1 MLTKLINKKKAGG
14 FTLIELMIVVAIIGI
29 LAAVAIP
36 AFVKY
41 LRKAK
46 TVEATEALDKIKV
59 GAKAYFQADHYDSSA
74 NLLAKTFVSNAGPT
88 PTGKRMLRQCGRRSK
103 CIPNP
108 TDWNHDSWRSLH
120 FQLTE
125 PHYYWYSFNASGSDK
140 SANFNAL
147 AEGNLDCDSE
157 TSSYKIIGRIDSE
170 YGVKVMG
177 PIVTNDIE

>member
-1 MLTKLINKKKAGG
+1 MLTKLMNKKKDGG

-46 TVEATEALDKIKV
+46 TVEATEALDKVKV
-59 GAKAYFQADHYDSSA
+59 GAKAYFQADHYDGSA
-74 NLLAKTFVSNAGPT
+74 NLLSKQFVASTPVTPAADTCCSVAAGGP
-88 PTGKRMLRQCGRRSK
+88 K
-103 CIPNP
+103 CIPSP
-108 TDWNHDSWRSLH
+108 ADWNTDSWRSLH

-125 PHYYWYSFNASGSDK
+125 PHYYWYQFTATGENKAATFNAF
-140 SANFNAL
+140 AF
-147 AEGNLDCDSE
+147 GNLDCDSDIS
-157 TSSYKIIGRIDSE
+157 TYKLVGSVDSE

-177 PIVTNDIE
+177 PVVTNDIE